1 MVRPDDSH
9 LPPVALVFI
18 IIIVPTLSVKINKKP
33 TVFVISASP
42 SIYFFSGLYKT
53 LQISPPE
60 RQWSSTS
67 TPYREGRWE

>member
-18 IIIVPTLSVKINKKP
+18 IIIVPTLSIKINKKP
-33 TVFVISASP
+33 TVFVIYP
-42 SIYFFSGLYKT
+42 SIYFVPGLYKT

-60 RQWSSTS
+60 RQWCSTS